1 MFNTNQDG
9 QNGTETLIRKGC
21 DNMNLEFALTL
32 TTAIV
37 IIALMKTWSAG
48 QAGK

>member
-1 MFNTNQDG
+1 
-9 QNGTETLIRKGC
+9 
-21 DNMNLEFALTL
+21 MNLEFALALVTG
-32 TTAIV
+32 II